1 MRFRE
6 NATAISG
13 ESQQMFYAV
22 CVHEDNRDFLRFF
35 WCENNDIK
43 KQLIQYRMK
52 AYVFGNTPYPAVA
65 TYELQKASPVDDDD
79 VH

>member
-1 MRFRE
+1 MRFHE
-6 NATAISG
+6 NAIAVDDI
-13 ESQQMFYAV
+13 QQMFYA
-22 CVHEDNRDFLRFF
+22 CRVHEEHRDYLRFF
-35 WCENNDIK
+35 QYEYTDFEK
-43 KQLIQYRMK
+43 PLIQYRMK